1 MGNLYNLVMNVFK
14 IGSDYYLIEPD
25 KDYTFSIN
33 DNNKV
38 NITKFVRNKYSNFSF
53 MEFIVFLNE
62 EKRPYR
68 VDLKIDKF
76 TDGYNYNY
84 IYDGD
89 KDRDIINKEL
99 VKYAKEVSW
108 LKVTKTDYK
117 EFKDSENCYLKSKAN
132 YILEIEK
139 KEVLKPYYVKLYE
152 SIVKDFFSLDSVK
165 HNQKYEI
172 VCSGLEDYYFIN
184 RYFNIHLTKLA
195 NIKIDINN
203 IKLEGKGDYKIFKHL
218 VRHIDNLLENNV
230 YKYNVEHNNV
240 FRSHKKDF
248 IEKYMLKQEY
258 IESLGIDYK
267 NYCKD
272 RDKVINVKLI

>member
-1 MGNLYNLVMNVFK
+1 MGNLYNLAMNVFK
-14 IGSDYYLIEPD
+14 IGSDYYLIEPN
-25 KDYTFSIN
+25 KDYIFSIN

-38 NITKFVRNKYSNFSF
+38 NITKFVGDKYSNFSF

-117 EFKDSENCYLKSKAN
+117 EFKDSENCYLKSKTN

-230 YKYNVEHNNV
+230 YKYNVEHNDV
-240 FRSHKKDF
+240 FRPQIKDY

-267 NYCKD
+267 KYCKD
-272 RDKVINVKLI
+272 RNKVINVKLI

>member
-1 MGNLYNLVMNVFK
+1 MGNLYNLAMNVFK
-14 IGSDYYLIEPD
+14 VESDYYLIEPN
-25 KDYTFSIN
+25 KDYIFSIN

-38 NITKFVRNKYSNFSF
+38 NITKFVGNKYSNFSF

-89 KDRDIINKEL
+89 NDRDIINKEL

-117 EFKDSENCYLKSKAN
+117 EFKDSEISYLKSKAI

-139 KEVLKPYYVKLYE
+139 KEALKPYYVKLYE

-165 HNQKYEI
+165 HNQNYEI

-203 IKLEGKGDYKIFKHL
+203 IKLEGKGDYRIFKHL
-218 VRHIDNLLENNV
+218 VKHIYNLLEKNV
-230 YKYNVEHNNV
+230 YEYNVKHNDV
-240 FRSHKKDF
+240 FSPQKKDY

-267 NYCKD
+267 DYCKE
-272 RDKVINVKLI
+272 RNKVINVKLI